1 MMILIT
7 GGLGF
12 IGAHTARA
20 VVDLGEDCVVT
31 QYRVARNPDFIAAD
45 VGRRI
50 FVEQL
55 DATDLAAFQAVA
67 AKHPITGV
75 IHLSGT
81 GSAPHDT
88 FEDVRANNDGLL
100 NALHVGRDLGVRVS
114 QASSVGV
121 YAGLRDVPLT
131 EDLNTPL
138 TAGHPIEAYKKQAE
152 VIASYVAA
160 REGID
165 YVNLRISGIYGPG
178 YRSMNNI
185 PSKFVHAAVKG
196 EQVDLSRGPIYAE
209 DGGDLCDAR
218 DCGRAIALLQL
229 ADGLIHRTYNVG
241 WGRST
246 TNGALRTAVK
256 SVVPEFDVELEAG
269 FNPKGPG
276 TANYLD
282 ITRINTDTGYSPA
295 YTLEESMAHYVGW
308 LRAGHEN

>member
-1 MMILIT
+1 MILIT

-20 VVDLGEDCVVT
+20 VVDLGEDCVAT
-31 QYRVARNPDFIAAD
+31 QYRVARNPDFIAED
-45 VGRRI
+45 VGKHI

-67 AKHPITGV
+67 AKHPITGI

-88 FEDVRANNDGLL
+88 FEDVRANNNGLL
-100 NALHVGRDLGVRVS
+100 NALQVGRDLGVRVS
-114 QASSVGV
+114 LASSVAV
-121 YAGLRDVPLT
+121 YTGASEIPLG
-131 EDLNTPL
+131 EDLMLPL

-160 REGID
+160 REGVD
-165 YVNLRISGIYGPG
+165 FVNLRIAAIYGPG
-178 YRSMNNI
+178 YRSMNNM
-185 PSKFVHAAVKG
+185 PSRFVHAAAKG

-229 ADGLIHRTYNVG
+229 AGTLNHRTYNVG
-241 WGRST
+241 WGRAT
-246 TNGALRTAVK
+246 TNAALRAAVMA
-256 SVVPEFDVELEAG
+256 VVPGFDVDLESG

-276 TANYLD
+276 VATYLD
-282 ITRINTDTGYSPA
+282 LSRTSADTGYTPA
-295 YTLEESMAHYVGW
+295 YTLEESVAHYVEW